1 MTINNHIPQFSQP
14 ALCAESDPEMWFY
27 EEKAGC
33 GLVITPEVEMAKR
46 VCKSCPALTECLEYS
61 LRYSGLYGIW
71 GGLDHKE
78 RRDYQ
83 REHGIETINY
93 TDTMPSTMYRSDI
106 TYAV

>member
-1 MTINNHIPQFSQP
+1 MNDNHIPQFSQP

-27 EEKAGC
+27 EEKSGH
-33 GLVITPEVEMAKR
+33 GLVRTPEVEMAKR

-61 LRYSGLYGIW
+61 LKYSGLFGIW
-71 GGLDHKE
+71 GGMDHME

-83 REHGIETINY
+83 REHGIETINW
-93 TDTMPSTMYRSDI
+93 TDTFISTMYRSDI